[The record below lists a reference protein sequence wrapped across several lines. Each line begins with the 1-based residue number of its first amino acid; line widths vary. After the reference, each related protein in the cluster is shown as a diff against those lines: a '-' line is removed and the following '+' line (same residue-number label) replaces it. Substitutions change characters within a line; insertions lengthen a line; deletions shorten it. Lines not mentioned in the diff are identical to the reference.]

1 MGVARGGR
9 AHRVEHVRRDVRG
22 GAAGGEDRA
31 GAHTDAA
38 AADGDA
44 RPGAAWSAAD
54 GEDSAGA
61 GGDGGDGAAGAH
73 ASVRAG
79 GDRVG
84 AGGLREDRDGPGGAR
99 GVHADA
105 HGAAAPGVAA
115 APACPHL
122 AHAVHRT
129 AGGRDESAAQRR
141 LHASGP
147 RPLCGA
153 LGGGDGGAA
162 LAWPRLVQ
170 KFVLGPEPRPL
181 AGGAPIARKLV
192 RGHAPAGRT
201 SGERVRSAADQDR
214 QAGLRWNQRLQG
226 PRSRVGGPGHHRRPH
241 GGLEQGAPGDAGNA
255 RRQDCRGQQR
265 PRRRLPAR

>member
-1 MGVARGGR
+1 MSIGNIPGVLSRQILVGIIIFSREIWAQQQTEAQAMGVARGGR
-9 AHRVEHVRRDVRG
+9 AHRVERVRRDVRG

-44 RPGAAWSAAD
+44 RPGATWSAAD
-54 GEDSAGA
+54 GEDRAGA

-73 ASVRAG
+73 ASVRAS

-105 HGAAAPGVAA
+105 HGDAAPGVAA
-115 APACPHL
+115 APGCPHL
-122 AHAVHRT
+122 AYAVHRS

-147 RPLCGA
+147 RPPHEIGNGA
-153 LGGGDGGAA
+153 
-162 LAWPRLVQ
+162 
-170 KFVLGPEPRPL
+170 
-181 AGGAPIARKLV
+181 
-192 RGHAPAGRT
+192 
-201 SGERVRSAADQDR
+201 R
-214 QAGLRWNQRLQG
+214 QTL
-226 PRSRVGGPGHHRRPH
+226 
-241 GGLEQGAPGDAGNA
+241 GLEGVD
-255 RRQDCRGQQR
+255 R
-265 PRRRLPAR
+265 